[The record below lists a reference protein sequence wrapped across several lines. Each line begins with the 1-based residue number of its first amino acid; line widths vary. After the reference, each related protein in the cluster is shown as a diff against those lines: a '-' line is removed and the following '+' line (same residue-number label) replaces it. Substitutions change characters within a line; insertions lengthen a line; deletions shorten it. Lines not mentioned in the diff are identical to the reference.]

1 MTESSDIFSGLGE
14 LPPSVP
20 RVLYE
25 NPPQLAAPQDSVE
38 KQVLRENH
46 ALREKVTELQNKVTV
61 LQNTL
66 AVRMNEIKLRK
77 QRERDLENTLAM
89 ESNLKI
95 FNVCEKREVV
105 KDKNL
110 NPWYEGEAEP
120 PRYSEVAQLPE
131 RSEEDA
137 RCVPCESGPAQKKQ
151 RTAETWTCE
160 ICERTVSLC
169 NRKRHLKSEM
179 HLIREYG
186 VNAKASSS

>member
-77 QRERDLENTLAM
+77 QRERDLENMVAM
-89 ESNLKI
+89 ESNLNI

-110 NPWYEGEAEP
+110 NPWYEGGEP
-120 PRYSEVAQLPE
+120 PRYSEVAQLPGK
-131 RSEEDA
+131 RGRHGAYHAKVAPRKKSSAQQRRGRA
-137 RCVPCESGPAQKKQ
+137 RYASG
-151 RTAETWTCE
+151 R
-160 ICERTVSLC
+160 
-169 NRKRHLKSEM
+169 
-179 HLIREYG
+179 
-186 VNAKASSS
+186 